1 MQFLFLAFVFVC
13 MPHVSSAFDYGPVG
27 NNIFWVALAGWSMA
41 VAYILLQKRDAL
53 WRVIGSFAH
62 ALLTPGVRPARR
74 QRGRRHSGL
83 PQNPHIYVPHE
94 KEVVKSTQAIPQ
106 PTQPHTY
113 VMPPHV
119 PAPRPVQQA
128 PAAPRPVVHST
139 HMSTPAPAHHAS
151 HAPAAHAAPTKSA
164 ASVPT
169 PVELQGVMQT
179 KDTLTLEIIAGVPKM
194 ILKREKR

>member
-27 NNIFWVALAGWSMA
+27 NKIFWVALAGWSMA

-94 KEVVKSTQAIPQ
+94 EEVVQ
-106 PTQPHTY
+106 PSAPHVEPARRTETYVLPPHT
-113 VMPPHV
+113 PV
-119 PAPRPVQQA
+119 PRAQVVVP
-128 PAAPRPVVHST
+128 PRPVVHST
-139 HMSTPAPAHHAS
+139 HMSTPLHT
-151 HAPAAHAAPTKSA
+151 APTKVPAAPSA
-164 ASVPT
+164 APIVPNA
-169 PVELQGVMQT
+169 VMQT
-179 KDTLTLEIIAGVPKM
+179 KDTLTLEIIGGVPKM
-194 ILKREKR
+194 ILKREKK